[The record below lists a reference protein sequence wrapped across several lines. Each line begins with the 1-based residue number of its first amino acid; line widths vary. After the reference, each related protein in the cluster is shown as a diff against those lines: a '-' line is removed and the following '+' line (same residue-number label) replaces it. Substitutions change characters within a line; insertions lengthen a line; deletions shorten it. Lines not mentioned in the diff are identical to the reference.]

1 MLEVRGQEATIL
13 RKIAVY
19 QAMFGL
25 TLFTGPVL
33 VGIASFSAY
42 AGGIDELTATKAYT
56 SLALFTL
63 LRFPMAFLPTI
74 IFNVVNARV
83 AMRRISDFLN
93 RDEVRVSDEGDHTE
107 GVPAGEV
114 TIANGCF
121 AWDED
126 GEADAPPTLRDVN
139 LTCAPGTLTMVV
151 GGVGCGKSSLLATVF
166 RQISRVKGSVRVGG
180 KLAYVPQTAWI
191 MNETLRENV
200 LLGLPM
206 DEERCASACSE
217 TRWLSSGLFWP
228 WARPAFMCA
237 VLLRCATAAP
247 VCVLLRL
254 H

>member
-1 MLEVRGQEATIL
+1 MRDKEATIL

-42 AGGIDELTATKAYT
+42 AGAISELTATKAYT

-74 IFNVVNARV
+74 IFNVINARV
-83 AMRRISDFLN
+83 ALRRIAGFLN
-93 RDEVRVSDEGDHTE
+93 SDEVCVNDPGHHTE
-107 GVPAGEV
+107 GVPLGEV
-114 TIANGCF
+114 SVSEGDF
-121 AWDED
+121 AWETGKDAD
-126 GEADAPPTLRDVN
+126 ADAPPILQGIN
-139 LTCAPGTLTMVV
+139 LFCRPGSLTMVV
-151 GGVGCGKSSLLATVF
+151 GAVGSGKSSLLATVF

-180 KLAYVPQTAWI
+180 KLAYVPQSAWI

-206 DEERCASACSE
+206 DDERCAVKQLNSSACEGESCVWRACLVS
-217 TRWLSSGLFWP
+217 TRGW
-228 WARPAFMCA
+228 CA
-237 VLLRCATAAP
+237 GTR
-247 VCVLLRL
+247 RR
-254 H
+254 

>member
-1 MLEVRGQEATIL
+1 MGAAACCRDQVLEVRNEEASIL
-13 RKIAVY
+13 RKIAVF

-42 AGGIDELTATKAYT
+42 AGGIADLTATKAYT

-83 AMRRISDFLN
+83 AMRRISDFLA
-93 RDEVRVSDEGDHTE
+93 RDEVRVSDTGYQTD
-107 GVPAGEV
+107 GVPPGEV
-114 TIANGCF
+114 AIADGQF
-121 AWDED
+121 TWDDDDTE
-126 GEADAPPTLRDVN
+126 PTLRGVN
-139 LTCAPGTLTMVV
+139 LTCAPGTLTMIV
-151 GGVGCGKSSLLATVF
+151 GAVGCGKSSLLATVF

-180 KLAYVPQTAWI
+180 KLAYVPQSAWI

-206 DEERCASACSE
+206 DEERCVWGCSRHDLLHA
-217 TRWLSSGLFWP
+217 TCDHCQTPAPCHCDGTCLS
-228 WARPAFMCA
+228 
-237 VLLRCATAAP
+237 
-247 VCVLLRL
+247 
-254 H
+254 